1 MNYFTINV
9 NLNWW
14 KSQNIINLIIKIKL
28 IIFKWIYK
36 NLSDVNVG

>member
-9 NLNWW
+9 NLNIL
-14 KSQNIINLIIKIKL
+14 KSQNKVNLLIKL
-28 IIFKWIYK
+28 IIFKWIYQ